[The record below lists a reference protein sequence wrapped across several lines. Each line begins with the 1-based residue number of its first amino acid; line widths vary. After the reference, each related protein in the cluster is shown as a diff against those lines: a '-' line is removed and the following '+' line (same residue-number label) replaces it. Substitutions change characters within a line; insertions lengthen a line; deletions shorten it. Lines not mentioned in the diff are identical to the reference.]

1 MKKIDENYD
10 FAIFLKANADD
21 QELDEDFKRLH
32 KKYFANYDCSK
43 CRKCCKKLH
52 AKFQENEIKKV
63 AQKLNLNKEEFIKRY
78 LKQSSDKNYSTK
90 RTPCPFLKNNKCILE
105 EDKPKDCKEYPFTNK
120 KERIFSLYATMDNT
134 LICPVVNNIIEELK
148 EIYHFKVR

>member
-1 MKKIDENYD
+1 MKKNEENYD

-21 QELDEDFKRLH
+21 QKLDEDFKRLH

-52 AKFQENEIKKV
+52 ATFKENEIEKA
-63 AQKLNLNKEEFIKRY
+63 AQKINLNKEEFIKRY
-78 LKQSSDKNYSTK
+78 LKQTLDKTYIIK
-90 RTPCPFLKNNKCILE
+90 RTPYPFLKNNMCILE

-134 LICPVVNNIIEELK
+134 LICPVVNNIIEDLK